1 MKSSD
6 IKRIMDE
13 SLSDMHMSEQSMDAV
28 MHRIQNAQQPRVR
41 RMRKGAIIAVAVL
54 VLMLIGTIAIAAMSL
69 MGVFERSFEIEQ
81 EEEALF
87 IDDWSLDHQ
96 IELIELLLSVGEDLN
111 VEKTEQLYS
120 DDLTEEE
127 KSELAVDI
135 LEECY
140 NLNGGYLDT
149 LSLLLQKKGSIEDWT
164 HEERAWLSEQLDIK
178 FECVGDTK
186 YLVPTESDLPE
197 EEAYEIAYQ
206 YYEDTLGL
214 GRECFDTTRQFA
226 IFAEILGEDYTI
238 VKQWHVYL
246 YLNIDRYDGKELQWE
261 DMDVFVSN
269 DGEVIYGSELQ
280 FRTWQDEWTDLL
292 LSEGFWTIDGLCK
305 FKEEWE
311 PRAKQLESEGIE
323 LTRDLRYLLSKPYG
337 RPGEGDIS
345 LEDAY
350 EIAERT
356 LLGLPGWEEE
366 MLAYYGTREA
376 YYVGDPNQYCIV
388 YTVFE
393 APEGVEYE
401 ALHLYAD
408 GEIPASVRICINAA
422 TGEIT
427 QIHQNQSDWDIPE
440 RLGI

>member
-13 SLSDMHMSEQSMDAV
+13 SLSDMHMSEQSMNAV

-54 VLMLIGTIAIAAMSL
+54 VLMLIGTIAIATMSL

-149 LSLLLQKKGSIEDWT
+149 LSLLVQKKGPIVKWT
-164 HEERAWLSEQLDIK
+164 HEERAWLSEQLNTK
-178 FECVGDTK
+178 LEYVGDVRF
-186 YLVPTESDLPE
+186 LVPTESDLSE

-206 YYEDTLGL
+206 YYEETLGL
-214 GRECFDTTRQFA
+214 GRECFDTTRQFST
-226 IFAEILGEDYTI
+226 FGEMLNEDYTI
-238 VKQWHVYL
+238 TKNWHL
-246 YLNIDRYDGKELQWE
+246 SLFLNIDHYDGKELQWE
-261 DMDVFVSN
+261 NLDIEITTEGNVVYA
-269 DGEVIYGSELQ
+269 GELQ

-292 LSEGFWTIDGLCK
+292 LSEGFWTIDGLCE

-311 PRAKQLESEGIE
+311 LRAKQLESEGAE

-350 EIAERT
+350 AIAERT
-356 LLGLPGWEEE
+356 LLSLPGWEEE

-376 YYVGDPNQYCIV
+376 YYAGDPNQYCIV
-388 YTVFE
+388 YTIFE
-393 APEGVEYE
+393 APAGVEYE
-401 ALHLYAD
+401 ALNLNID

-427 QIHQNQSDWDIPE
+427 EIHQNQSDWDIPE